1 MPKILK
7 DGVVSTMTE
16 AEETAYNQVQTA
28 HNNLYKQYKVDR
40 TSGFYNEDTN
50 TQTKTI
56 YGLLTEQLDMLY
68 RDIAAGNLV
77 IMQKQVNGI
86 FILNQLKT
94 TIRRSKLWD

>member
-16 AEETAYNQVQTA
+16 AEETAYNQIQTA

-56 YGLLTEQLDMLY
+56 YGQLTEQLDMLY
-68 RDIAAGNLV
+68 RDVAAGKFGNDA
-77 IMQKQVNGI
+77 
-86 FILNQLKT
+86 KT
-94 TIRRSKLWD
+94 GEWYLHVKSVKDDNPKE